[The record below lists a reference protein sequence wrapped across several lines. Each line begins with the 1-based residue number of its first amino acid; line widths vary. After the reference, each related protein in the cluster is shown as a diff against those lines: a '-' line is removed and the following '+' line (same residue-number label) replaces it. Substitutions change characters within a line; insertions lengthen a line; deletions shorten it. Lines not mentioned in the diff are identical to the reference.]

1 MDVNYTIETDYSKD
15 VVLALLSDPEF
26 TIKTFL
32 PVKEIKKE
40 SENLYSVTLPGTL
53 GNVKMTTRYVNNGD
67 TITLIVNLIRP
78 KGVGKMM
85 IKPEDKRIDI
95 KGTSSIWTDPILA
108 ISMNRKVSKLK
119 KEINEILRLE
129 RIRRKI

>member
-53 GNVKMTTRYVNNGD
+53 GNVKMSTRYVNNGD